1 MIADREGLWRGMR
14 APLQKSQ
21 WTSQADVVVPLMEPI
36 WDPND
41 RGMPGF
47 HYYKK
52 CVLVGVSKGVPKQ
65 KKP

>member
-1 MIADREGLWRGMR
+1 MR

-21 WTSQADVVVPLMEPI
+21 WNSQADVVVPLMEPN